1 LFDVPSIFRNKTGL
15 ADMKIR
21 TPLVI
26 FLPPLALLANTF
38 DAGAREASA
47 CAVVGAESIPFQR
60 ATRQNDPGYRT
71 IETASYKGV
80 TFYLKAGHGVARL
93 EGVVLGKLVASTFY
107 SYGRDPKETD
117 SLRLSVRA
125 LNGKQ
130 VEAQC
135 VDVDSHLP

>member
-1 LFDVPSIFRNKTGL
+1 
-15 ADMKIR
+15 MKIQA
-21 TPLVI
+21 LLI
-26 FLPPLALLANTF
+26 ISLSLLASLANTF
-38 DAGAREASA
+38 DANAQETSA
-47 CAVVGAESIPFQR
+47 CVILGAESIPFQR
-60 ATRQNDPGYRT
+60 ATRQSDPGYRT

-93 EGVVLGKLVASTFY
+93 EAVVLRKLVASTFY

-117 SLRLSVRA
+117 SLRLSVMV

-135 VDVDSHLP
+135 YNVDSHLP

>member
-1 LFDVPSIFRNKTGL
+1 
-15 ADMKIR
+15 MKI
-21 TPLVI
+21 LLI
-26 FLPPLALLANTF
+26 ILLLPFALLASTF
-38 DAGAREASA
+38 DANAQETSA
-47 CAVVGAESIPFQR
+47 CAILGAESIPFQR
-60 ATRQNDPGYRT
+60 ATRQSDPGYRT

-80 TFYLKAGHGVARL
+80 TFCLKAGHGVARL
-93 EGVVLGKLVASTFY
+93 EAVVQRKLVASTFY

-135 VDVDSHLP
+135 SNVDSHLP